1 MLDDNYDA
9 KPAKAART
17 SLTATMPNI
26 SASELLQSL
35 TPPPEFE
42 TARFETYRPDPNFPS
57 QSYALERSRAFALG
71 KSPGLLGK
79 KITVPGVYLDG
90 GFGVGKTHL
99 LASIYHEFSGPKA
112 FGSFLEFTSLVGYMG
127 FQEARAQLARRSL
140 ICIDEFELDD
150 PGDTMIMSRLLKEL
164 SQNGTRFAATS
175 NTPPNAL
182 GEGRFAA
189 ADFKREIQGLGERFE
204 IITVDGEDFR
214 HRPID
219 AHSANLSAD
228 EVEAWAENNS
238 ASLDDFASLLGH
250 LSKIHPTKFRKLLSS
265 VPAIGLTGLYQLSD
279 QVDALRF
286 VSFIDRAYE
295 QQIPLRTS
303 GSVAATDVF
312 DDTMLGGGYRKKYLR
327 AVSRIGALGVL

>member
-1 MLDDNYDA
+1 MLGDNYDA
-9 KPAKAART
+9 KPAKSELT
-17 SLTATMPNI
+17 SLTETMPNI
-26 SASELLQSL
+26 SAAELLQSL
-35 TPPPEFE
+35 APPPEFSG
-42 TARFETYRPDPNFPS
+42 ASFESYRPDPTFPS
-57 QSYALERSRAFALG
+57 QALALDRSRQFAAG
-71 KSPGLLGK
+71 NSNGLRGK
-79 KITVPGVYLDG
+79 KIAVPGVYLDG

-99 LASIYHEFSGPKA
+99 LAAIYHEFSGPKA

-127 FQEARAQLARRSL
+127 FQDARAQLARRSL

-164 SQNGTRFAATS
+164 SQSGTRFAATS

-219 AHSANLSAD
+219 AHSANLSVA
-228 EVEAWAENNS
+228 ELEAWAHQQGATFDEFPGL
-238 ASLDDFASLLGH
+238 LDH
-250 LSKIHPTKFRKLLSS
+250 LSKLHPTKFRTLLGSAS
-265 VPAIGLTGLYQLSD
+265 GIALTGLYQLAD

-303 GSVAATDVF
+303 GSVAATEVF
-312 DDTMLGGGYRKKYLR
+312 DDTMVNGGYRKKYLR
-327 AVSRIGALGVL
+327 AVSRIGALSLL

>member
-1 MLDDNYDA
+1 VLDNNYDA
-9 KPAKAART
+9 KPANPAPP
-17 SLTATMPNI
+17 SLVETLPNI
-26 SASELLQSL
+26 SADELLQGL
-35 TPPPEFE
+35 VPPPEFSA
-42 TARFETYRPDPNFPS
+42 ARFETYKPDSRFES
-57 QSYALERSRAFALG
+57 QTMALERARAFALG
-71 KSPGLLGK
+71 KTPGILGK
-79 KITVPGVYLDG
+79 KSVAPGVYLDG

-99 LASIYHEFSGPKA
+99 LASIYHAFKGPKA

-127 FQEARAQLARRSL
+127 FKEASAQLARRSL

-164 SQNGTRFAATS
+164 SASGTRFAATS

-219 AHSANLSAD
+219 AHSQNLSTSELATWATKTGASFD
-228 EVEAWAENNS
+228 E
-238 ASLDDFASLLGH
+238 FQSLLKH
-250 LSKIHPTKFRKLLSS
+250 LAKIHPTKFRKLLAPVNAVALSG
-265 VPAIGLTGLYQLSD
+265 VYQMSD

-295 QQIPLRTS
+295 QQVPIRTHGTVS
-303 GSVAATDVF
+303 ATDVF
-312 DDTMLGGGYRKKYLR
+312 DSTMLNGGYRKKYLR
-327 AVSRIGALGVL
+327 AISRIGALSLL